1 MARVLRVG
9 LQGDFTFIFDFSLF
23 FFLQGKVRC
32 FPNTQKMRVF
42 FGIWPA
48 RHRQDEDDI
57 FSRES
62 LQLNL
67 CLPLLLGGVG
77 GRSKVFY
84 SIFWYSQTCEIGPHV
99 LQVFDGLLVQCMWI
113 NLVK

>member
-1 MARVLRVG
+1 M
-9 LQGDFTFIFDFSLF
+9 FS
-23 FFLQGKVRC
+23 QH
-32 FPNTQKMRVF
+32 TKMRVF